1 MIRDRDAGVIQD
13 RHEILPA
20 SEGDNKIFSEKAIG
34 LVSALLP
41 ALTDLRD
48 LGKIQIDPGTVRE
61 KMAFPMFTELFRNG
75 DISKKSRDALKAF
88 LESLPGYDEE
98 KEVAEQPEEVSRQ
111 FGFSQAYFTRLLASL
126 SDTYGHIYMV
136 GLGEIDRRKED
147 DEP

>member
-1 MIRDRDAGVIQD
+1 MSFEVLDNVLSNDSAIFARGSAETSTQLLVSL
-13 RHEILPA
+13 LPA
-20 SEGDNKIFSEKAIG
+20 SEGDKKIFSEKAIS

-61 KMAFPMFTELFRNG
+61 NMAFPMFTKLFGSG

-98 KEVAEQPEEVSRQ
+98 KEVGEQPEEVSRQ
-111 FGFSQAYFTRLLASL
+111 FGLSQAYFTRSLASEQYAF
-126 SDTYGHIYMV
+126 SH
-136 GLGEIDRRKED
+136 
-147 DEP
+147 